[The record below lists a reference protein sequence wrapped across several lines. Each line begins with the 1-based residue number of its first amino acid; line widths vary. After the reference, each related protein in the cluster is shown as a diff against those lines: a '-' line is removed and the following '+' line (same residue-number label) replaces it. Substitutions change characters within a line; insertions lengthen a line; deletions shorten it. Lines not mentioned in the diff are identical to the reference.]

1 MPTSSTMRTVYDT
14 LKAETAYPV
23 PAATLEKLLSAR
35 GLDAQVEATAQVV
48 AGKQYRLAVAD
59 LYKWLVYAPNVAQGG
74 QSYTLTDAQREAL
87 KTAAN
92 AVFKEYAESESANVG
107 VKYGYKGSK
116 L

>member
-1 MPTSSTMRTVYDT
+1 MRTVYDT

-23 PAATLEKLLSAR
+23 PAATLEKILSAR
-35 GLDAQVEATAQVV
+35 GLDAQAEATVQAV

-59 LYKWLVYAPNVAQGG
+59 LFKWIVYAPDVAQGG
-74 QSYTLTDAQREAL
+74 QSYTLTDAQRDAL

-92 AVFKEYAESESANVG
+92 AVYKEYAESDCANVG
-107 VKYGYKGSK
+107 VSFGYKGSR

>member
-1 MPTSSTMRTVYDT
+1 MRTVYDT

-23 PAATLEKLLSAR
+23 PAATLEKILSAR
-35 GLDAQVEATAQVV
+35 GLDAQAEAAAQTA

-59 LYKWLVYAPNVAQGG
+59 LYKWLVYAPDVAQGG
-74 QSYTLTDAQREAL
+74 PSYTLTDAQRGAL

-92 AVFKEYAESESANVG
+92 AVYKEYAESDCTNVG
-107 VKYGYKGSK
+107 VSFGYKGSR